1 MQRSRD
7 LKAELHELEA
17 ELCLCFQNTMVSKQ
31 FRAELMLGV
40 IALELMLR
48 RLSNSRDLRERRR
61 IKEEFL
67 DGARIVREGLQLLW
81 QTQPK
86 VTTTL
91 TKQAVQSG
99 GRFLSESLPLAF
111 EGKELPTFKTGGEKH
126 VERTN

>member
-7 LKAELHELEA
+7 LKAELRELEA
-17 ELCLCFQNTMVSKQ
+17 ELCLCFQKTMASKQ

-48 RLSNSRDLRERRR
+48 RLSNCRDLRERRR

-86 VTTTL
+86 
-91 TKQAVQSG
+91 
-99 GRFLSESLPLAF
+99 
-111 EGKELPTFKTGGEKH
+111 
-126 VERTN
+126 